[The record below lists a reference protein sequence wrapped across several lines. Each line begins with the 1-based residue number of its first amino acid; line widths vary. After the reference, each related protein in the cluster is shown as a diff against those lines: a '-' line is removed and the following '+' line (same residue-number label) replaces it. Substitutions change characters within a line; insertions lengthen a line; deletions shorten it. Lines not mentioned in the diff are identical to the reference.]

1 MRINKY
7 TTRLNKDKVCELV
20 KEKGILYSEDDIL
33 NTPEKIV
40 KMMNHIYDIENLPEE
55 YVYLICL
62 NTQMKPLG
70 IFEIS
75 HGTLN
80 CSVLSPRE
88 IFIKALLCN
97 AYAIILI
104 HNHPSGE
111 VDPSREDN
119 STTKRV
125 KEAGNIVGV
134 SLIDHIIISD
144 GTYYSFGEAGT
155 L

>member
-20 KEKGILYSEDDIL
+20 KEKGVLYPEDGSL
-33 NTPEKIV
+33 NTSEKIV
-40 KMMNHIYDIENLPEE
+40 KMMNYIYDMENLPEE
-55 YVYLICL
+55 YVYLMCL

-75 HGTLN
+75 HGTVN
-80 CSVLSPRE
+80 CSLLSPRE

-97 AYAIILI
+97 ASAIVVV

-111 VDPSREDN
+111 VIPSREDN
-119 STTKRV
+119 LITERI
-125 KEAGNIVGV
+125 KEAGNIIGV
-134 SLIDHIIISD
+134 SLIDHIIIGD
-144 GTYYSFGEAGT
+144 GTYYSFGKADT

>member
-20 KEKGILYSEDDIL
+20 KEKGVLYPGDESL
-33 NTPEKIV
+33 NTPEEIV
-40 KMMNHIYDIENLPEE
+40 EMMNHIYDMENLSEE
-55 YVYLICL
+55 YVYLICF
-62 NTQMKPLG
+62 NTKMKPLG
-70 IFEIS
+70 VFEIS
-75 HGTLN
+75 HGTVN
-80 CSVLSPRE
+80 ASITSPRE

-97 AYAIILI
+97 ASAIVIV

-111 VDPSREDN
+111 VIPSREDN
-119 STTKRV
+119 LATQRV
-125 KEAGNIVGV
+125 KEAGNIIGV
-134 SLIDHIIISD
+134 SLIDHIIIGD